1 MNRDYIFRT
10 QGSRLKTQGSRLI
23 SSVCLALVGWSVL
36 ANPAASRTTLSQSVE
51 TKAAAVLLTVSG
63 EVDHPLKLTAADLAA
78 LPRLTVRAKEHTG
91 EEASF
96 EGIALIEVLKM
107 AGVKFGES
115 LRGKALATYLVVKA
129 SDNYQVVF
137 TPPELDPAFTER
149 IVLLADKK
157 NGAPL
162 STAEGPLRIVVPS
175 EKRQARW
182 VRNVLSIS
190 VRHAE

>member
-1 MNRDYIFRT
+1 MNRD
-10 QGSRLKTQGSRLI
+10 SRLKTIPSRL
-23 SSVCLALVGWSVL
+23 SSCVSLALVVSCL
-36 ANPAASRTTLSQSVE
+36 PARSGAMLPQSGE

-63 EVDHPLKLTAADLAA
+63 EVDHPPKLTAGDLAA
-78 LPRLTVRAKEHTG
+78 MPRLTVRAKEHSG
-91 EEASF
+91 EEAAF
-96 EGIALIEVLKM
+96 EGVALIEVLKM

-115 LRGKALATYLVVKA
+115 MRGKALSTYLVVKA
-129 SDNYQVVF
+129 TDNYQVVF
-137 TPPELDPAFTER
+137 TPPELDPAFTDR
-149 IVLLADKK
+149 IILLADKK

-162 STAEGPLRIVVPS
+162 SAAEGPLRIVVPS

>member
-1 MNRDYIFRT
+1 MNRD
-10 QGSRLKTQGSRLI
+10 SRLKTTASRLI
-23 SSVCLALVGWSVL
+23 CCVSLTIVVL
-36 ANPAASRTTLSQSVE
+36 SIPSQYGAMPPQTVE
-51 TKAAAVLLTVSG
+51 AKAAVLLAVSG
-63 EVDHPLKLTAADLAA
+63 EVDHPLKLTAADIAA
-78 LPRLTVRAKEHTG
+78 LPRFTVRAKEHSG
-91 EEASF
+91 EEAAF
-96 EGIALIEVLKM
+96 EGVALIEVLKM

-115 LRGKALATYLVVKA
+115 MRGKAFSIYVVVKA
-129 SDNYQVVF
+129 ADNYQVVF
-137 TPPELDPAFTER
+137 APPELDPAFTDR

-190 VRHAE
+190 VRRAE